1 MYLKTR
7 RRKMSE
13 SRATASVSGIG
24 FGGLLTILFIGL
36 KLTHFIDWPW
46 VWVLFPLWG
55 PVVSILVIFALAALI
70 MIIAALMRR

>member
-1 MYLKTR
+1 MFLKTR
-7 RRKMSE
+7 RKKM
-13 SRATASVSGIG
+13 AGNSVSASGIG

-55 PVVSILVIFALAALI
+55 PVVAILVILAIAALI

>member
-1 MYLKTR
+1 MFLKTR
-7 RRKMSE
+7 RRKMAGNS
-13 SRATASVSGIG
+13 ASASGIG

-36 KLTHFIDWPW
+36 KLTHYIDWPW

-55 PVVSILVIFALAALI
+55 PVVAIFVILVIAALI